1 MNTYVLLLLGLILGA
16 TGCAEKE
23 QVLSEQM
30 SETPLAIAESVPP
43 AKDDQS
49 WRNAAF
55 LGHMHLHAEKLDDLN
70 FALADGDLKAAR
82 MPASWL
88 SRHDTVDDIQAE
100 WIPFLYRMRTEAETV
115 ESATDLATAR
125 DAAERLN
132 AQCQGCHDAAG
143 ISIPQ

>member
-1 MNTYVLLLLGLILGA
+1 MKTYVILLLGFVLGVA
-16 TGCAEKE
+16 ACAEKE
-23 QVLSEQM
+23 QGISAQVA
-30 SETPLAIAESVPP
+30 ETPLTIAESTPP
-43 AKDDQS
+43 AEDDQS
-49 WRNAAF
+49 WRSNAF

-70 FALADGDLKAAR
+70 FALSDGDLNGAR

-88 SRHDTVDDIQAE
+88 SRHDTVDNIQAE

-132 AQCQGCHDAAG
+132 AQCQGCHEAAG
-143 ISIPQ
+143 ISIG